1 MNRFQLV
8 FVAVGGAQ
16 ALVALVRFLRTR
28 HAGSLLFA
36 LIWIVAAGIVLRPD
50 VSTSIAR
57 AVGIGRGV
65 DFITYTLLSVFLWA
79 HYQHYLRYKRLEN
92 HVTTLVRELAI
103 ASATRPAGAP
113 RPGPTAPPA

>member
-8 FVAVGGAQ
+8 FLAVGGLQ
-16 ALVALVRFLRTR
+16 ALVALGRFLRSR
-28 HAGSLLFA
+28 HAGSLVFA
-36 LIWIVAAGIVLRPD
+36 VIWIVAAGIVLRPD

-65 DFITYTLLSVFLWA
+65 DFITYTLLTVFLWA

-103 ASATRPAGAP
+103 ASAARPASLPPSDASAP
-113 RPGPTAPPA
+113 RA